1 MPKKVFISYASKD
14 RQTAMTIC
22 HALEARGQQC
32 WISCRDIHPGENYQE
47 CIVKAIRGAGVMLL
61 VFSANANN
69 SDEIKKEIALASQS
83 HLMVIPVRAEDVV
96 PSEAF
101 SYELATRQWV
111 DLFEN
116 WDQAMGELVAQLDFV
131 NPQGAGSDGAAAAQ
145 PAPSPAAPV
154 NPAPVMPKPAV
165 PAASVV
171 APAATPP
178 AAVAPSGKKHWIIIT
193 ALVVLGLALAVFAP
207 GLSGMILIGALVY
220 GVMHYRN
227 QAKAV
232 RSAV

>member
-22 HALEARGQQC
+22 HALEGRGQTC

-47 CIVKAIRGAGVMLL
+47 SIVRAIRGAGVMLL
-61 VFSANANN
+61 VLSANANN

-116 WDQAMGELVAQLDFV
+116 WDQAMGELVVQLDSV
-131 NPQGAGSDGAAAAQ
+131 NPQSGESGAGAPTLIASRAPSRRPCRSLRGRSPQ
-145 PAPSPAAPV
+145 RPSPAPRFLPPRLLLQLSRR
-154 NPAPVMPKPAV
+154 PAR
-165 PAASVV
+165 SIGSS
-171 APAATPP
+171 
-178 AAVAPSGKKHWIIIT
+178 SGRAGRGRDWRSRT
-193 ALVVLGLALAVFAP
+193 FVP
-207 GLSGMILIGALVY
+207 GLF
-220 GVMHYRN
+220 R
-227 QAKAV
+227 
-232 RSAV
+232 R

>member
-1 MPKKVFISYASKD
+1 MPKKVFISFASKD

-47 CIVKAIRGAGVMLL
+47 SIVHAIRGAGVMLL

-83 HLMVIPVRAEDVV
+83 RLMLIPVRSEDVV

-116 WDQAMGELVAQLDFV
+116 WDQAMAELVAQLDSI
-131 NPQGAGSDGAAAAQ
+131 NPHGEAVVGETSVGATGAPQPASPTPQPAS
-145 PAPSPAAPV
+145 PAPSIP
-154 NPAPVMPKPAV
+154 
-165 PAASVV
+165 
-171 APAATPP
+171 APAALKPISAP
-178 AAVAPSGKKHWIIIT
+178 ADKKHWIIIA
-193 ALVVLGLALAVFAP
+193 ALVLSGLAIIAFVPA
-207 GLSGMILIGALVY
+207 LSGLLLFGALIYAV
-220 GVMHYRN
+220 VHYRN
-227 QAKAV
+227 QAKAARGV
-232 RSAV
+232 V

>member
-1 MPKKVFISYASKD
+1 MPKKIFISFASKD

-47 CIVKAIRGAGVMLL
+47 SIVRAIRGAGVMLL

-83 HLMVIPVRAEDVV
+83 RLMVIPVRSEDVV

-116 WDQAMGELVAQLDFV
+116 WDQAMAELVAQLDSI
-131 NPQGAGSDGAAAAQ
+131 NPTG
-145 PAPSPAAPV
+145 PAPGNVSGNASGETPLGDTPPR
-154 NPAPVMPKPAV
+154 PAP
-165 PAASVV
+165 
-171 APAATPP
+171 APICKLPP
-178 AAVAPSGKKHWIIIT
+178 APPPASRKHWAIIA
-193 ALVVLGLALAVFAP
+193 ALVLLALAIIVFVP
-207 GLSGMILIGALVY
+207 MLSGLILFGALIYAVI
-220 GVMHYRN
+220 HYRN
-227 QAKAV
+227 QAKAARALV
-232 RSAV
+232 